1 MQGGFRLRQAVVEE
15 GKALILITDPEEA
28 IIDGKFE
35 PTRLKVFYNPLM
47 EFNRDL
53 SVIALQAYIDLYAPH
68 RPVKILE
75 PLSATGVRG
84 IRYALELENVD
95 EVIINDLNSLSLMLM
110 NRNVQLNGVEGKVK
124 IFNKDAS
131 SLMHYLHRERPTPI
145 SIVDLD
151 PYGSPAPFADAA
163 LSLLGHK
170 GLFAATATDLAVLG
184 GSKKWKAL
192 KRYWVKLA
200 DVPQKKEVAV
210 RVLLGYLAK
219 IAAAHDKV
227 IKPLLSYYADHYIR
241 VYALVER
248 NASKAAKLL
257 DENLGYMTYCR
268 WSGKAFLAPEPDL
281 CSTTGDKGVLLG
293 PLWIGNFADITFI
306 EYMTKLFRN
315 KFSYLNTSKRIGK
328 LLNLLIE
335 EAPLQN
341 NVYQYVPRIASK
353 VADRL
358 PRLSELLECLKDKG
372 FEVSRTHFDPMGIRT
387 SASHLELTLCIQ
399 KALEGKIMKDS
410 LN

>member
-1 MQGGFRLRQAVVEE
+1 MEE

-28 IIDGKFE
+28 IINGKFE
-35 PTRLKVFYNPLM
+35 PARLKVFYNPLM

-53 SVIALQAYIDLYAPH
+53 SIIAIQAYIDLYAPH

-75 PLSATGVRG
+75 PLSATGIRG

-95 EVIINDLNSLSLMLM
+95 EVIINDLNTLSLILM
-110 NRNVQLNGVEGKVK
+110 NRNVQLNRVERKVK

-145 SIVDLD
+145 SIIDLD

-170 GLFAATATDLAVLG
+170 GLLAVTATDLAVLG

-210 RVLLGYLAK
+210 RVLLGYLAR

-241 VYALVER
+241 IYVLVER

-257 DENLGYMTYCR
+257 DENLGYMVYCR
-268 WSGKAFLAPEPDL
+268 WSGKAFLAPEPSSCD
-281 CSTTGDKGVLLG
+281 TTGDKGVFLG
-293 PLWIGNFADITFI
+293 PLWIGDFVDIEFI
-306 EYMTKLFRN
+306 EYMIRLFQN
-315 KFSYLNTSKRIGK
+315 KFSYLNTSKRIRK
-328 LLNLLIE
+328 FLKLLIE
-335 EAPLQN
+335 EASLQK
-341 NVYQYVPRIASK
+341 NVYQYVPAIASK

-358 PRLSELLECLKDKG
+358 PKLSELLECLNGKG
-372 FEVSRTHFDPMGIRT
+372 FRASRTHFDPMGIRT
-387 SASHLELTLCIQ
+387 SAPHSELALCIQ
-399 KALEGKIMKDS
+399 KSIRRENNEG
-410 LN
+410 